1 MFQSTQP
8 MRVTMTS
15 VLQTVAGITI
25 RKIILFFGA
34 LALSAMPSLGQIV
47 ETYPVVFSNTVGF
60 SNVVLATHTTSSNC
74 PSDNNVPNAFFVRT
88 QLSYVFAT
96 QIVNTAAISGVSS
109 TQALH
114 ATQFGKLTNSLVLY
128 RGGLAIGSYGTWAE
142 AAAVQTSGDT
152 VYVQPGSY
160 LFDFDNVPLSNGVDI
175 VGAGRQVCELS
186 IGSSTFTSQTNRIQG
201 VSLNGAIN
209 IVLWTDLHLTDVYM
223 YQSGDNAI
231 YNTQGTG
238 ILYAT
243 GCEFASPV
251 DKAPPG
257 RLYVHSRH
265 SSYSAL
271 TATETN
277 YYETGAYALDA
288 GKLGGVVASQYL
300 TNCTT
305 YGQLF
310 MDETQEQN
318 LDATYKPIT
327 NMLSTNLLNVTA
339 PVSAASNLTPVVAGM
354 YFCAF
359 NIGFAGGVGEEY
371 EFAIF
376 VNNVEENNIQTQRKT
391 SSADIG
397 SAGGSGLLNLSANA
411 VVDLRAKS
419 LDAAADFDP
428 IKVQLILHRLN

>member
-88 QLSYVFAT
+88 QLGNSTNAAFQVMDSAGQRLGYYTNFDDACTAAPNGSTIENLKPGDYNWAASVYISNNVTVIGNGGLTLSLTNRATFNSTTFKTNTFKGIAFNVAYTQNYSSVGAAFYVNGGIAKFEHCSFSHSVTSDMPAIGLNGVGAVYLKDT
-96 QIVNTAAISGVSS
+96 ILNAGTGVIRNVDSGIVNDFGGSVWNS
-109 TQALH
+109 T
-114 ATQFGKLTNSLVLY
+114 
-128 RGGLAIGSYGTWAE
+128 
-142 AAAVQTSGDT
+142 T
-152 VYVQPGSY
+152 V
-160 LFDFDNVPLSNGVDI
+160 
-175 VGAGRQVCELS
+175 
-186 IGSSTFTSQTNRIQG
+186 
-201 VSLNGAIN
+201 
-209 IVLWTDLHLTDVYM
+209 
-223 YQSGDNAI
+223 
-231 YNTQGTG
+231 NT
-238 ILYAT
+238 
-243 GCEFASPV
+243 
-251 DKAPPG
+251 
-257 RLYVHSRH
+257 
-265 SSYSAL
+265 
-271 TATETN
+271 TN
-277 YYETGAYALDA
+277 YYGNSLNSLR
-288 GKLGGVVASQYL
+288 LGNIPASQYL